1 MGGYGLASDLEY
13 CVDQLRRLDRDRFLA
28 ALAAPADLRADLMVL
43 YAFNC
48 EVARVRESVSEQ
60 MLGLIRLQWW
70 RDAIGEIFA
79 GNPRR
84 HVVVTP
90 LAEMVRRRGLSQA
103 PFLRLIEARERDLDN
118 DPPQSV
124 EALEA
129 YAAATSG
136 SLIELALEICGVGLR
151 ERELALAR
159 HVGIAYALT
168 GLLRATLYQARDRRL
183 MLPAAVLAETGVS
196 AGQLFDLKN
205 QPALRDAVKRMAETA
220 ERHLAAARKLRP
232 ARRTIP
238 ALLVGRLAAAQ
249 LEQLR
254 RRGYD
259 LFDYRSIEASP
270 LDLWR
275 LGLAR
280 LFGRI

>member
-1 MGGYGLASDLEY
+1 MPSDLDY
-13 CVDQLRRLDRDRFLA
+13 CIDQLRRLDRDRFLA

-43 YAFNC
+43 YAFNT

-60 MLGLIRLQWW
+60 VLGLIRLQWW
-70 RDAIGEIFA
+70 RDAIAEIFA
-79 GNPRR
+79 GKPRR
-84 HVVVTP
+84 HAVVTP

-103 PFLRLIEARERDLDN
+103 PFVRLIEARERDLDN
-118 DPPQSV
+118 DPRQ
-124 EALEA
+124 AIADLEA

-136 SLIELALEICGVGLR
+136 SLIELAMEICGVGLR

-168 GLLRATLYQARDRRL
+168 GLLRATLYHAREKRL
-183 MLPAAVLAETGVS
+183 MLPKSVLSETGVS

-205 QPALRDAVKRMAETA
+205 QPALRDAVKLMAKTA
-220 ERHLAAARKLRP
+220 RGHLAGARKLHP
-232 ARRTIP
+232 PRRTIP

-249 LEQLR
+249 LERLK

-275 LGLAR
+275 LGWAR
-280 LFGRI
+280 IIGRI

>member
-1 MGGYGLASDLEY
+1 MPSDLDY
-13 CVDQLRRLDRDRFLA
+13 CIDQLRRLDRDRFLA

-43 YAFNC
+43 YAFNT

-60 MLGLIRLQWW
+60 VLGLIRLQWW
-70 RDAIGEIFA
+70 RDAIAEIFA
-79 GNPRR
+79 GKPRR
-84 HVVVTP
+84 HAVVTP

-103 PFLRLIEARERDLDN
+103 PFVRLIEARERDLDN
-118 DPPQSV
+118 DPRQ
-124 EALEA
+124 AIADLEA

-136 SLIELALEICGVGLR
+136 SLIELAMEICGVGLR

-168 GLLRATLYQARDRRL
+168 GLLRATLYHAREKRL
-183 MLPAAVLAETGVS
+183 MLPKSVLSETGVS

-205 QPALRDAVKRMAETA
+205 QPALRDAVKLMAKTA
-220 ERHLAAARKLRP
+220 RGHLAGARKLHP
-232 ARRTIP
+232 PRRAIP

-249 LEQLR
+249 LERLK

-275 LGLAR
+275 LGWAR
-280 LFGRI
+280 IIGRI